1 MRSVR
6 MSELDAELAFMKA
19 AAEYF
24 AAHPDKSSYGD
35 IEPDTFLAL
44 RWGLGDDCVLVLKLA
59 ESWQHTPTNYQNV
72 IDRTRA
78 VVPPPVPEP
87 AADFDDLPF

>member
-6 MSELDAELAFMKA
+6 MSELDEEVTFMKK

-24 AAHPDKSSYGD
+24 AAHPGKSSYGD

-72 IDRTRA
+72 IDRTQPA
-78 VVPPPVPEP
+78 AAPVP

>member
-6 MSELDAELAFMKA
+6 MSELDEELAFMKK

-24 AAHPDKSSYGD
+24 AAHPSKSSYGD

-44 RWGLGDDCVLVLKLA
+44 RWGLGEDCVLVLKLA
-59 ESWQHTPTNYQNV
+59 ELWQHTPTNYQNV
-72 IDRTRA
+72 IDRTQL
-78 VVPPPVPEP
+78 VVQPAPV
-87 AADFDDLPF
+87 ADFDDLPF